1 MDSQMRDLYDLFQF
15 WFANTDNW
23 FNLNPEF
30 DELIKSRFS
39 NLVEKY
45 DIDKLNKYDFEKIKD
60 NYIYSI
66 SLIILHDQ
74 ILRHLYRNDK
84 DIITNY
90 LNKILNFSE
99 QTYARF
105 KYDLK
110 SEHYSFVLLPLRH
123 TNEFNKITY
132 VIEETKIKIKNH
144 PYEQTYKRF
153 LKATLERY
161 IKLNLDKENI
171 KEYLP
176 EKCNVIYDISQIC
189 ELGLNKYIP
198 TTFVELNL
206 IPEYFQ
212 NLIDNIKKYTKVKK
226 GVVSLSGG
234 VDSMI
239 LSYVLKYI
247 NIDIIA
253 VHINYN
259 NRPECE
265 SECILLQ
272 KWCSFLNIKLYI
284 RKIREINRQE
294 MMDFKMRD
302 LYESYTRDIR
312 YNTYI
317 NANRDYFDNGCVF
330 LGHNNDDEFENI
342 FTNIVSESH
351 YDDLRGMCFES
362 FIKFKNIDINFCRP
376 MLNIKKQ
383 DIYKSANYLSI
394 PHFKDSTPKWSQRGK
409 IRDLIRPNIEQ
420 WDSRAI
426 ESFFKLSDKVSD
438 LMKIADFSANNIAE
452 NIKLNMILEIN
463 LDKIYSKTLFKLIF
477 DKLQIDLSQKSLSAF
492 YDKLI
497 FIKQNKLKYKLNSVE
512 KFNINKTT
520 QIKWKNLE
528 NNNIILFF

>member
-1 MDSQMRDLYDLFQF
+1 MRDLYDLFQF
-15 WFANTDNW
+15 WFANADNW
-23 FNLNPEF
+23 FNSNPDF

-45 DIDKLNKYDFEKIKD
+45 DIDKLNKYNFEKIKD

-66 SLIILHDQ
+66 TLIILHDQ
-74 ILRHLYRNDK
+74 IPRHLYRNNTNDK
-84 DIITNY
+84 EIIQIY
-90 LNKILNFSE
+90 LNKILKFSE
-99 QTYARF
+99 QTYERF

-110 SEHYSFVLLPLRH
+110 PEHYSFVLLPLRH
-123 TNEFNKITY
+123 TNEFDKIMY

-144 PYEQTYKRF
+144 QHEQSYKRF

-189 ELGLNKYIP
+189 EIGLNKYIP
-198 TTFVELNL
+198 TTFDELNL

-212 NLIDNIKKYTKVKK
+212 NLIDNVKKYTKVKK

-265 SECILLQ
+265 SECILLK

-317 NANRDYFDNGCVF
+317 NANRDYFENGCIF

-342 FTNIVSESH
+342 
-351 YDDLRGMCFES
+351 LG
-362 FIKFKNIDINFCRP
+362 IN
-376 MLNIKKQ
+376 
-383 DIYKSANYLSI
+383 
-394 PHFKDSTPKWSQRGK
+394 
-409 IRDLIRPNIEQ
+409 
-420 WDSRAI
+420 
-426 ESFFKLSDKVSD
+426 
-438 LMKIADFSANNIAE
+438 
-452 NIKLNMILEIN
+452 
-463 LDKIYSKTLFKLIF
+463 
-477 DKLQIDLSQKSLSAF
+477 
-492 YDKLI
+492 
-497 FIKQNKLKYKLNSVE
+497 
-512 KFNINKTT
+512 
-520 QIKWKNLE
+520 
-528 NNNIILFF
+528 